1 MILSMILILFNGL
14 LNEVNMKVLLNA
26 DIMKTDKKW
35 RVVNDGVMG
44 GISTSGVK
52 VSDEGTVLFSGSVS
66 LENNGGFASLRSQ
79 IDDYNFTG
87 YEGLEIRLRGD
98 GKIYGISMKETAYF
112 TGLFY
117 SLTFETK
124 KDEWVVIKLPFKSF
138 YYKYFG
144 REINN
149 SPVIPLDKIKE
160 VSFIISDKQEGIF
173 SAEIDYLRLY

>member
-1 MILSMILILFNGL
+1 MILILFNGL
-14 LNEVNMKVLLNA
+14 LNEVNMQVLLNA

-79 IDDYNFTG
+79 TDDYDFTG
-87 YEGLEIRLRGD
+87 YEGFEIRIKGD
-98 GKIYGISMKETAYF
+98 GKIYGVSMKETSYF
-112 TGLFY
+112 TGYFY
-117 SLTFETK
+117 SVTFETV
-124 KDEWVVIKLPFKSF
+124 KDEWAVIRLPFSTF
-138 YYKYFG
+138 YHKYFG
-144 REINN
+144 RDINA

-173 SAEIDYLRLY
+173 SAEIDYIRLY